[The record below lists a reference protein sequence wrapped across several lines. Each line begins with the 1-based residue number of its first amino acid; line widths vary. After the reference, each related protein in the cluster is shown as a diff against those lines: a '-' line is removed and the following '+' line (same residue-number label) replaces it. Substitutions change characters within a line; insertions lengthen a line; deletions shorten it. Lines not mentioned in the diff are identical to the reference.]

1 MPRPLVRQAHRGV
14 FQMKKNR
21 FFVLGMLAVLLTFG
35 LVLAGCDNGSTGEG
49 SKPTS
54 PSAAYLNAKDW
65 VCTTGNLPTDITS
78 ITMKLSGTNQWAQ
91 TYNGT
96 GTNNGKTIT
105 GTYKLSGLT
114 ATSTI
119 TGGDLPGR
127 PANGT
132 SYSFTFTSAQPTTF
146 TFESWVFNRQP

>member
-35 LVLAGCDNGSTGEG
+35 LVLAGCDNGSTGSG
-49 SKPTS
+49 DNPTS

-65 VCTTGNLPTDITS
+65 VCTTGNLPTGITS
-78 ITMKLSGTNQWAQ
+78 ITMKFSGTDQWEE
-91 TYNGT
+91 TFNGT
-96 GTNNGKTIT
+96 GTNAGTT
-105 GTYKLSGLT
+105 VSGTYTLSGLKV
-114 ATSTI
+114 TSTI
-119 TGGDLPGR
+119 TGGTMPGR

-132 SYSFTFTSAQPTTF
+132 SYSSTFTSAQPTTF